1 MSRLLNFCRTRRG
14 GALYAER
21 LMDELGFLDDP
32 GDRLGMLDAQ
42 ELRAPRVVLDL
53 GPLDLDRLAAELSR
67 L

>member
-1 MSRLLNFCRTRRG
+1 
-14 GALYAER
+14 
-21 LMDELGFLDDP
+21 
-32 GDRLGMLDAQ
+32 MLDAQ